1 MKRKIFKGTFS
12 LNLTVTAYDEEEA
25 IDKLYVRLDEA
36 IHAQELWVED
46 YVLHEQE
53 IEEVNIHD

>member
-1 MKRKIFKGTFS
+1 MLRNRIVSTI
-12 LNLTVTAYDEEEA
+12 APA
-25 IDKLYVRLDEA
+25 RLDEA

-46 YVLHEQE
+46 YVLHERE